1 MKPFSAID
9 ETRVAKA
16 LSHPLRAQI
25 LGILEQRRASPNRLA
40 EELGEPLGNVA
51 YHVRTLLDMKLIKLV
66 DTAPRRGAT
75 EHYYEAVAQSV
86 RISDKAWAAT
96 PRVAKRSV
104 ARSALQEI
112 GRSTGAAAAEGGF
125 DRPDAHLTRTMLTL
139 DERGWKELAKELARL
154 LKRAEQLQKESQQ
167 RLRKAERSGE
177 VRAGLALL
185 LYEAAEAAEKPRG
198 KGKAKRRAASP
209 RRRASK

>member
-9 ETRVAKA
+9 ETRIAKA

-25 LGILEQRRASPNRLA
+25 LGILEQRRASPNELS
-40 EELGEPLGNVA
+40 EELGARLGNVS
-51 YHVRTLLDMKLIKLV
+51 YHVRALLDMKLIKLM

-86 RISDKAWAAT
+86 RISDKAWAVT

-112 GRSTGAAAAEGGF
+112 GRSTGGAAAEGGF
-125 DRPDAHLTRTMLTL
+125 DRADAHLTRTQLAL
-139 DERGWKELAKELARL
+139 DERAWKELAKELARL
-154 LKRAEQLQKESQQ
+154 LRRAEQLEKESRQ
-167 RLRKAERSGE
+167 RLRKGDRSDE

-185 LYEAAEAAEKPRG
+185 LYEDTGTP
-198 KGKAKRRAASP
+198 AKRGGTRKPRAASA
-209 RRRASK
+209 RKRAPK